1 VIELNNARRPASCDG
16 VRAVRSR
23 AVEAQAVWSIT
34 LVGRVLAA
42 EVSRNPEPVV
52 GTEVLEQAP
61 AMTS

>member
-16 VRAVRSR
+16 VRLFAL